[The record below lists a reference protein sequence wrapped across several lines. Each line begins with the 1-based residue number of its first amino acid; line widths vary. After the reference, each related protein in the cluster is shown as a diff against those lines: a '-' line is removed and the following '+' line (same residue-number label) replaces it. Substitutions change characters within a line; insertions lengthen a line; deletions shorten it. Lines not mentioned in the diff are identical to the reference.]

1 MIKWSH
7 SRVIFLLFVVTTLTY
22 WNTLGNGFVWDD
34 EVLVNSNSYI
44 RNFSYLGAAFRTDL
58 FHGRTV
64 SAATHYRP
72 LQTLSYMLD
81 YMVWGLNPFGYHL
94 TNILL
99 HALCVLLVYA
109 MCQRLFGGKGLAC
122 AVALLFAVHP
132 INTNAITYV
141 AGRADPMA
149 FAGMLGALLLLDIS
163 QRSYPAWRGVL
174 GAYVG
179 SVACYLVA
187 LFSRESALSFPV
199 LVILY
204 ALIAYPSPQR
214 RWWNALVLAAPYL
227 LLGAAFCLLRH
238 MALTGEGR
246 MADVT
251 WALPLALR
259 VQIPFRSLATYFGLL
274 FWPAQLHMERQVV
287 LAGPWMPMLTAAG
300 VLALSAWLALTVWAR
315 RRSPLVLFGAW
326 WFLLLAL
333 PALGIVSLNATM
345 AEHWIYVPSIGF
357 YLAVLVAYRELEQ
370 RQAWL
375 QTRAAWWTARCVFA
389 AIIVALAARTVARN
403 AEWANPLAFYARTK
417 QLAWYSAIVRAN
429 LGQEYFAHGRDD
441 LALQELLDAERLAP
455 KDAPVKLKL
464 AFLYQSKGDLTK
476 ARAKLKEGLQ
486 LSPRSTTALLLAA
499 DLAEQAGQFSE
510 AQKYFI
516 TALGTTANPQPWIQ
530 YADFLLRRH
539 RNREA
544 LAIAREALTLEPGSA
559 NLHNLLGIVLSE
571 SGDDAGA
578 ERAFRAAS
586 KLDRHSTDSWINLGR
601 LAARH
606 GDIPSAFANY
616 RQALRVDPEN
626 LAARYQIA
634 MLHWKLNDK
643 ATATM
648 ELRRLEQFA
657 PDNADIRLALDKLR
671 RGEDPTM
678 KIDLLAAH
686 PCLPE

>member
-1 MIKWSH
+1 M
-7 SRVIFLLFVVTTLTY
+7 IFLLLVVTTLTY

-34 EVLVNSNSYI
+34 EMLVGSNSYI

-58 FHGRTV
+58 FHGHV
-64 SAATHYRP
+64 AWVATHYRP
-72 LQTLSYMLD
+72 LQTVSYMLD

-109 MCQRLFGGKGLAC
+109 MCQRFFGSKGLAC

-132 INTNAITYV
+132 VNTNAITYV

-149 FAGMLGALLLLDIS
+149 FAGMLGALLLLDVS
-163 QRSYPAWRGVL
+163 QRSYPNPRGVL

-187 LFSRESALSFPV
+187 LFSRESALVFPV
-199 LVILY
+199 MVFLY
-204 ALIAYPSPQR
+204 ALIARPSPQR

-227 LLGAAFCLLRH
+227 LLGAAFCILRY
-238 MALTGEGR
+238 MALTSEGR
-246 MADVT
+246 TAGVT

-274 FWPAQLHMERQVV
+274 FWPARLHMERQVV
-287 LAGPWMPMLTAAG
+287 LGGPWMPMLTAAG
-300 VLALSAWLALTVWAR
+300 VLALGAWLALTVWAR
-315 RRSPLVLFGAW
+315 RRSPVMSFGAW

-333 PALGIVSLNATM
+333 PALGIVSLNATV
-345 AEHWIYVPSIGF
+345 AEHWIYIPSVGF
-357 YLAVLVAYRELEQ
+357 YLAVLAAYRELEQ

-375 QTRAAWWTARCVFA
+375 RTRVAWLTARCVFA
-389 AIIVALAARTVARN
+389 AIIVALAARTVVRN
-403 AEWANPLAFYARTK
+403 TEWANPLTFYARTE
-417 QLAWYSAIVRAN
+417 QLAWYSATVRAN
-429 LGQEYFAHGRDD
+429 LSQEYVGRGQND
-441 LALQELLDAERLAP
+441 LALQELLVAERLAP
-455 KDAPVKLKL
+455 EYAPVKLKL
-464 AFLYQSKGDLTK
+464 AFLYQSKGDLTN
-476 ARAKLKEGLQ
+476 AWAKLKEGLQ

-499 DLAEQAGQFSE
+499 DLAEKAGQFSD

-516 TALGTTANPQPWIQ
+516 KALGTTANPQPWIQ

-559 NLHNLLGIVLSE
+559 NLHNLLGIVLAE

-586 KLDRHSTDSWINLGR
+586 KLDRHSPNAWINLGR
-601 LAARH
+601 LATRH
-606 GDIPSAFANY
+606 GDIPSAFADY
-616 RQALRVDPEN
+616 RRALCADPEN
-626 LAARYQIA
+626 LAVSYQIA

-648 ELRRLEQFA
+648 ELRRLEQIA
-657 PDNADIRLALDKLR
+657 PDNAEIRLALDKVR

-678 KIDLLAAH
+678 NIDLLPAH
-686 PCLPE
+686 KRLPQ